1 MIAGF
6 SATGIE
12 STPATH
18 APTATKL
25 TCPNDS
31 TPEFPMKT

>member
-12 STPATH
+12 RTPAAQ

-25 TCPNDS
+25 ICPNDS